1 MNTSHQRHGH
11 VISYV
16 SDFLDELKPVNH
28 KIKVHILVMRKDYGS
43 VVQIK
48 LKIYTHGS
56 REKYST
62 HIFRVRAP
70 VDICVLQATLHDYKM
85 IIECM
90 YQHLVSFEQLEN
102 L

>member
-1 MNTSHQRHGH
+1 MNTSHQRHRR

-28 KIKVHILVMRKDYGS
+28 KIKVHTLVMRKDYGS

-56 REKYST
+56 WEKYST
-62 HIFRVRAP
+62 HIIRVRAP
-70 VDICVLQATLHDYKM
+70 VNICVLQATLHNYKT

-90 YQHLVSFEQLEN
+90 YQHLVLFEQLEN

>member
-1 MNTSHQRHGH
+1 MNTSHQRHGQ

-28 KIKVHILVMRKDYGS
+28 KIKVHTLVMRKDYGS

-56 REKYST
+56 WEKYST
-62 HIFRVRAP
+62 HIIGVRAP
-70 VDICVLQATLHDYKM
+70 VDICVLQATFHDYKM